1 MECVVFERD
10 RFCPCLG
17 VDVVDTAVVV
27 VVVVV
32 VVDVDIDD
40 AEESYREIE

>member
-17 VDVVDTAVVV
+17 VDVVDTAA
-27 VVVVV
+27 VVV

>member
-10 RFCPCLG
+10 RSCPCLG
-17 VDVVDTAVVV
+17 VDVVDTAVV